1 MSKKAYNYPAYK
13 LFFGTLANLNRIKI
27 INSLRK
33 EPKNVTEICKATK
46 FNQTT
51 VSHNL
56 KILQTCGFVF
66 SKRKGKCI
74 YYSLN
79 KKTIKPLMEMID
91 KHMHGFCE
99 HLVKGEFNKIRYKRR

>member
-1 MSKKAYNYPAYK
+1 MLNSAYK

-33 EPKNVTEICKATK
+33 KPKNVTEICKATK

-51 VSHNL
+51 ASHNL
-56 KILQTCGFVF
+56 KRLQTCGFVF

-79 KKTIKPLMEMID
+79 KETIKPLMEMID
-91 KHMHGFCE
+91 RHMHSFCE
-99 HLVKGEFNKIRYKRR
+99 HLVKGEFDKIRYKE

>member
-1 MSKKAYNYPAYK
+1 MSEIAYNYSAYK
-13 LFFGTLANLNRIKI
+13 LFFGTLANMNRVKI

-33 EPKNVTEICKATK
+33 DAKNVTEICKLTK

-56 KILQTCGFVF
+56 KTLQRCGFVF
-66 SKRKGKCI
+66 SERKGKNV

-79 KKTIKPLMEMID
+79 KKTIRPLMEMID
-91 KHMHGFCE
+91 KHMSGFCE
-99 HLVKGEFNKIRYKRR
+99 HLVKGEFDKVHYKVH

>member
-1 MSKKAYNYPAYK
+1 MLEKAYK

-27 INSLRK
+27 INTLRNN
-33 EPKNVTEICKATK
+33 PKNVTEICNLTK

-56 KILQTCGFVF
+56 KRLQNCGFVF
-66 SKRKGKCI
+66 SERKGKCI

-91 KHMHGFCE
+91 KHMSGFCE
-99 HLVKGEFNKIRYKRR
+99 HLVKGEFDKIKYIK

>member
-1 MSKKAYNYPAYK
+1 MLEKAYNYQTYK
-13 LFFGTLANLNRIKI
+13 LFFGTLANLNRINI

-33 EPKNVTEICKATK
+33 NPKNVTEICRLTK

-56 KILQTCGFVF
+56 KRLQRCGFVF
-66 SKRKGKCI
+66 SERKGKHIC
-74 YYSLN
+74 YSLN

-91 KHMHGFCE
+91 KHMHSFCE
-99 HLVKGEFNKIRYKRR
+99 HLVKGEIDKIRYTGK

>member
-1 MSKKAYNYPAYK
+1 MIDSAYK

-27 INSLRK
+27 INSLRNDS
-33 EPKNVTEICKATK
+33 KNVSEICNETK

-56 KILQTCGFVF
+56 KRLQTCGFVF
-66 SKRKGKCI
+66 SKREGKCI

-79 KKTIKPLMEMID
+79 KKTIKPLMELID
-91 KHMHGFCE
+91 KHMNSFCE
-99 HLVKGEFNKIRYKRR
+99 HLVKGEFNKIKYKGD

>member
-1 MSKKAYNYPAYK
+1 MLDKAYK

-27 INSLRK
+27 INSLRNDS
-33 EPKNVTEICKATK
+33 KNVTEVCEATG

-51 VSHNL
+51 TSHNL
-56 KILQTCGFVF
+56 KRLQICGFVF

-79 KKTIKPLMEMID
+79 KKTIKPLMELID

-99 HLVKGEFNKIRYKRR
+99 HLVKGEFNKIKYG